1 MTKEEILGRLSVIGK
16 EISRLF
22 GEISAE
28 CGETDSRAWL
38 RFVKNEPRAGSEL
51 KKMPKKFYTFRARR
65 RQNTTKKRLP
75 PRTGKPLYRK
85 NLPAF

>member
-1 MTKEEILGRLSVIGK
+1 MTKEEILERLSSIGR

-28 CGETDSRAWL
+28 LSETDSRAWL

-51 KKMPKKFYTFRARR
+51 KKTPSKCLTLRARR
-65 RQNTTKKRLP
+65 RQSTT
-75 PRTGKPLYRK
+75 T
-85 NLPAF
+85 

>member
-1 MTKEEILGRLSVIGK
+1 MTKEEILGRLSAIGK

-38 RFVKNEPRAGSEL
+38 RFVKNEPRAGSEV
-51 KKMPKKFYTFRARR
+51 KKCPKSFIFPGRGGGTEQQRNYAKFGN
-65 RQNTTKKRLP
+65 QINQK
-75 PRTGKPLYRK
+75 GG
-85 NLPAF
+85 

>member
-1 MTKEEILGRLSVIGK
+1 MTKEEILGRLSAIGK

-38 RFVKNEPRAGSEL
+38 RFVKNEPRAGSEV
-51 KKMPKKFYTFRARR
+51 KKMPKKFYISRR
-65 RQNTTKKRLP
+65 VGGGTEQQRNYAKFGNQINQK
-75 PRTGKPLYRK
+75 GG
-85 NLPAF
+85 